1 MRVRQRP
8 LTIHLRKNSKK
19 AASFL
24 TAISKLHM
32 EMVTIGNEDGVKRK
46 ADCFRASTIV
56 LGFMVA
62 YTYLPIG

>member
-46 ADCFRASTIV
+46 AVSGLAQ
-56 LGFMVA
+56 
-62 YTYLPIG
+62 